1 MNRLVCPRD
10 KIDLGNLFFEGE
22 ERSSRTQ
29 GGVRGAPH
37 QRNLVR
43 PSTRLPVR
51 ASRMRQVVVCL
62 FLLLLFQN
70 ACLSWVAVRL
80 QKN

>member
-43 PSTRLPVR
+43 PSTRCAPRMETSSIKV
-51 ASRMRQVVVCL
+51 AKSRESKDV
-62 FLLLLFQN
+62 
-70 ACLSWVAVRL
+70 
-80 QKN
+80 

>member
-43 PSTRLPVR
+43 PSTRLCPVCYY
-51 ASRMRQVVVCL
+51 SINTSNCPFVKTIVSGLIGFDFGL
-62 FLLLLFQN
+62 FG
-70 ACLSWVAVRL
+70 SM
-80 QKN
+80 

>member
-43 PSTRLPVR
+43 PSTRLW
-51 ASRMRQVVVCL
+51 VVFIV
-62 FLLLLFQN
+62 FPY
-70 ACLSWVAVRL
+70 S
-80 QKN
+80 

>member
-1 MNRLVCPRD
+1 MSLR
-10 KIDLGNLFFEGE
+10 IIALGNLFFEGE

-43 PSTRLPVR
+43 PSTRLGGR
-51 ASRMRQVVVCL
+51 ASPSVLQIFMFLFVNVVIKL
-62 FLLLLFQN
+62 
-70 ACLSWVAVRL
+70 
-80 QKN
+80 